1 MTNTNTHSN
10 TTTTDAA
17 AIDPISKREAP
28 GLAEE
33 EYRRWAVAIADLK
46 PADWDRSTDCELWTV
61 RDMAGHVLGAM
72 RAAASIREQ
81 LSQQREIG
89 KRHKATGENEVQ
101 IMTALQI
108 ERTADLSAAE
118 LVAETRSLVGPA
130 AKGRRRTPAPMRR
143 LVKIPVDL
151 GSIVETWTLGYLVD
165 TILTRDIFMHRI
177 DLARAIGGSPDLT
190 GTHAARIVQD
200 IVGEWA
206 RRHHRPFDVTLVG
219 PAGGRFQVAGNHA
232 EVIEIEALEFCRILS
247 GRGTGDGLLAQQVP
261 F

>member
-1 MTNTNTHSN
+1 MTNTNTHAN
-10 TTTTDAA
+10 TTITDAA
-17 AIDPISKREAP
+17 AIDPISRPEAP

-33 EYRRWAVAIADLK
+33 EYRRWALAVADLT
-46 PADWDRSTDCELWTV
+46 PDDWDRPTDCELWTV

-81 LSQQREIG
+81 LSQQREIR

-101 IMTALQI
+101 IMTAVQI
-108 ERTADLSAAE
+108 ERTANRSAAE
-118 LVAETRSLVGPA
+118 LVTETQALVGPA

-143 LVKIPVDL
+143 FVKFPVDL

-177 DLARAIGGSPDLT
+177 DLAKAIGESPDLT
-190 GTHAARIVQD
+190 GPHAIRIVGD

-206 RRHHRPFDVTLVG
+206 RRHGRPFDLTLVG
-219 PAGGRFQVAGNHA
+219 PAGGRFRVAGDDA
-232 EVIEIEALEFCRILS
+232 DVIEIEALEFCRILS
-247 GRGTGDGLLAQQVP
+247 GRGTGDGLLAQEVP